1 MSTTP
6 QVPDTLFSDGEVNT
20 PTVPHAGDTLFSDE
34 EIHTPSQQATAQGF
48 SNPSN
53 VPNARIR
60 NMTVDPTKDIN
71 SPGQALLSGVK
82 TGAELAAIPASAI
95 GLGEAAPVIAH
106 LAEHLPTLD
115 KAYKVLK
122 AVSGITGGVGGTIY
136 TLQHLKDVL

>member
-1 MSTTP
+1 
-6 QVPDTLFSDGEVNT
+6 
-20 PTVPHAGDTLFSDE
+20 
-34 EIHTPSQQATAQGF
+34 
-48 SNPSN
+48 
-53 VPNARIR
+53 
-60 NMTVDPTKDIN
+60 MTVDPTKDIN

-136 TLQHLKDVL
+136 TLQHLKDVLKIIGGSSK